1 MRDPLR
7 LESPARPPVVQIVS
21 LRGTH
26 RFNAVHLEKGYGLI
40 EIRSPAEVLSY
51 EEGL

>member
-1 MRDPLR
+1 MSDL
-7 LESPARPPVVQIVS
+7 PAF
-21 LRGTH
+21 
-26 RFNAVHLEKGYGLI
+26 RFNAVSLEKGYGLP